1 MSTTVDKSLEQR
13 VGDTYED
20 ARRRPWAPIAFL
32 DGRHMQLRAELRAIA
47 TAGTH
52 PMLGTMSEGA
62 KKNREE
68 MLLAALKEF
77 ERWATMPEGD
87 IRGAIAA
94 MTPPPPP
101 PTERELVHT
110 FFIEMRRKGVSIS
123 TDGSGLLTVQPAS
136 KVPAKD
142 WEHIAS
148 MKPAIVAELTRDLR
162 FV

>member
-1 MSTTVDKSLEQR
+1 MDKSLEQR
-13 VGDTYED
+13 VGDRYEE

-32 DGRHMQLRAELRAIA
+32 DGRHAMLQAELRALAALVHPI
-47 TAGTH
+47 TH
-52 PMLGTMSEGA
+52 FPTEA
-62 KKNREE
+62 QKARREE
-68 MLLAALKEF
+68 ILLAALKVF
-77 ERWATMPEGD
+77 ERWATMPEAN

-94 MTPPPPP
+94 MTPPPPL
-101 PTERELVHT
+101 PTERELVQT
-110 FFIEMRRKGVSIS
+110 FFFEMRQKGVSVS

-142 WEHIAS
+142 WERIAS